1 MSEDC
6 IVLGTT
12 NPEKEV
18 TFEVY
23 RNQVIAELIGTLD
36 GCSTEADVLELI
48 GDMADCIKNCW
59 DDGDSVEL
67 AVDCIM
73 DGLQGE

>member
-1 MSEDC
+1 MSEDY

-48 GDMADCIKNCW
+48 GDMADCIRDCW
-59 DDGDSVEL
+59 NDGDPVGI
-67 AVDCIM
+67 AVDYIM

>member
-1 MSEDC
+1 MSEY
-6 IVLGTT
+6 IVLGSSW
-12 NPEKEV
+12 PDKEV
-18 TFEVY
+18 TYDTY

-48 GDMADCIKNCW
+48 GDMDDCIRDCW
-59 DDGDSVEL
+59 NDGDPVGI
-67 AVDCIM
+67 AVDYIM